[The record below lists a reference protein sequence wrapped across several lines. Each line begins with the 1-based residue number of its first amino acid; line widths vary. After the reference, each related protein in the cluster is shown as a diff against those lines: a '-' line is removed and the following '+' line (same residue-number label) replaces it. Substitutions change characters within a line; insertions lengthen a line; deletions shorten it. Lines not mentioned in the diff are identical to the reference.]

1 MGIVNEDVGTFQQR
15 DRVCPFGY
23 DMRFSEALKKACRVP
38 LHQDKRKK
46 MKLLLTFT
54 ITLLLV
60 LSTGCNNRDN
70 SEKESNPAAGGMKC
84 GAGKCGAN
92 MFDGNAALVK
102 KKKNVTIQ
110 MRDDDPRR
118 DCVAKAS
125 STKAVYDCVRDPK
138 TGMLSKKCGEAMKET
153 SPSSAMKCGAG
164 KCGAD
169 MPKPEPKPAMK
180 CGAGKCGS
188 M

>member
-1 MGIVNEDVGTFQQR
+1 
-15 DRVCPFGY
+15 
-23 DMRFSEALKKACRVP
+23 
-38 LHQDKRKK
+38 
-46 MKLLLTFT
+46 MKLLLTF
-54 ITLLLV
+54 ITALLLV
-60 LSTGCNNRDN
+60 LSTGCNNRDDTT
-70 SEKESNPAAGGMKC
+70 KESNPAAGGMKC

-125 STKAVYDCVRDPK
+125 TTKEVYDCVRDRK
-138 TGMLSKKCGEAMKET
+138 TGKMSIKCGVGKCGEAMKASEK
-153 SPSSAMKCGAG
+153 SSS
-164 KCGAD
+164 
-169 MPKPEPKPAMK
+169 MK

-188 M
+188 SM

>member
-1 MGIVNEDVGTFQQR
+1 
-15 DRVCPFGY
+15 
-23 DMRFSEALKKACRVP
+23 
-38 LHQDKRKK
+38 
-46 MKLLLTFT
+46 
-54 ITLLLV
+54 
-60 LSTGCNNRDN
+60 
-70 SEKESNPAAGGMKC
+70 MKC

-125 STKAVYDCVRDPK
+125 STKEVYDCVRDPK
-138 TGMLSKKCGEAMKET
+138 TGKLSKKCGVGKCGDAMKET
-153 SPSSAMKCGAG
+153 SPSSSMKCGAG

>member
-1 MGIVNEDVGTFQQR
+1 
-15 DRVCPFGY
+15 
-23 DMRFSEALKKACRVP
+23 MRLFISFMTV
-38 LHQDKRKK
+38 
-46 MKLLLTFT
+46 MF
-54 ITLLLV
+54 LV
-60 LSTGCNNRDN
+60 LSTGCNSRD
-70 SEKESNPAAGGMKC
+70 EGAKESNPAAGGMKC

-102 KKKNVTIQ
+102 KKKNVTLQ
-110 MRDDDPRR
+110 MRDGDPRR
-118 DCVAKAS
+118 ECVAKAS
-125 STKAVYDCVRDPK
+125 STKEVYDCVRDPK
-138 TGMLSKKCGEAMKET
+138 TGKMSKKCGVGKCGEAMKA
-153 SPSSAMKCGAG
+153 SAPSSSMKCGAG

>member
-1 MGIVNEDVGTFQQR
+1 
-15 DRVCPFGY
+15 
-23 DMRFSEALKKACRVP
+23 
-38 LHQDKRKK
+38 
-46 MKLLLTFT
+46 MKLLLTFI

-60 LSTGCNNRDN
+60 LSTGCNNRDD
-70 SEKESNPAAGGMKC
+70 SAKDSSPAAGGMKC

-118 DCVAKAS
+118 DCVASAS
-125 STKAVYDCVRDPK
+125 TTKEVYDCVRDPE
-138 TGMLSKKCGEAMKET
+138 TGKMSKKCGAGKCGEAMK
-153 SPSSAMKCGAG
+153 SSSSASMKCGAG
-164 KCGAD
+164 KCGGD
-169 MPKPEPKPAMK
+169 MPNQEPKKEPTMK

-188 M
+188 GM

>member
-1 MGIVNEDVGTFQQR
+1 
-15 DRVCPFGY
+15 
-23 DMRFSEALKKACRVP
+23 
-38 LHQDKRKK
+38 

-60 LSTGCNNRDN
+60 LATGCNNRDDN
-70 SEKESNPAAGGMKC
+70 EKSNNPAAGGMKC

-102 KKKNVTIQ
+102 KKKNVTLQ

-118 DCVAKAS
+118 DCVAKAK
-125 STKAVYDCVRDPK
+125 STKAVYECVRDPK
-138 TGMLSKKCGEAMKET
+138 TGKLTKKCGVGKCGSAMQKDAAT
-153 SPSSAMKCGAG
+153 SGMKCGAG
-164 KCGAD
+164 KCGSD

-188 M
+188 SM

>member
-1 MGIVNEDVGTFQQR
+1 
-15 DRVCPFGY
+15 
-23 DMRFSEALKKACRVP
+23 
-38 LHQDKRKK
+38 
-46 MKLLLTFT
+46 MKYTIAFI

-60 LSTGCNNRDN
+60 LSTGCDKRDD
-70 SEKESNPAAGGMKC
+70 SAKESNPAAGGMKC

-102 KKKNVTIQ
+102 KKRNISAQ

-118 DCVAKAS
+118 DCVAEAD

-138 TGMLSKKCGEAMKET
+138 TGILTKKCGVGKCGSAMKASAST
-153 SPSSAMKCGAG
+153 STMKCGAG

-188 M
+188 SM

>member
-1 MGIVNEDVGTFQQR
+1 
-15 DRVCPFGY
+15 
-23 DMRFSEALKKACRVP
+23 
-38 LHQDKRKK
+38 
-46 MKLLLTFT
+46 MKLLLTFIT
-54 ITLLLV
+54 TLLLV
-60 LSTGCNNRDN
+60 LSTGCNNRDD
-70 SEKESNPAAGGMKC
+70 SSKDSNPAAGGMKC

-138 TGMLSKKCGEAMKET
+138 TGMLSKKCGVGKCGEAMKAT